1 MFRLADGRRSV
12 YQWDI
17 NVKLLLDESNE
28 SADEVHFSARF
39 SRISLS
45 VEVVHT
51 EDSSYVTIPNIL
63 LQKPNDIIAY
73 SCITNADGSY
83 TKYDTIIPVIARPK
97 PSGYIYEETE
107 TLTWKSLDD
116 KINDLGESTANSV
129 KYTEQELT
137 DEQKAQ
143 ARANIGAVSVGEVPE
158 QVQTDWDQK
167 DDTAADYLKNR
178 PFGEGFP
185 EDLGTYNFTATSET
199 TITYVTAQDDGSLYV
214 LTHLFNHKDISNAT
228 QVVINGETDL
238 WTSSYDG
245 KGHVNASGDKFSF
258 HCYYN
263 VGNTATI
270 TSNANIFT
278 TGNTYPVL
286 FRDVSDDSIKKIGSQ
301 YIPKSVYTFENAPIK
316 FGSGVNSTVQG
327 GNTTASGTD
336 SHAEGYST
344 TASGAYSHAEGS
356 YTTASGASSH
366 AEGCRATASG
376 GYSHAEGFM
385 TSASSNN
392 QHAQGIFNVIDSSGV
407 YAHIVGNG
415 TPRGGRSNAHALDW
429 NGNAYYKGTV
439 YVKGANPDASGGQ
452 EVATKS
458 GWTANKYIG
467 TDENGNLIE
476 KDAPVSGTGNGDI
489 QKTVYDPMGKA
500 TDVFA
505 YAENTAESKVSAHN
519 TESGSHSDI
528 RELITGL
535 TDRLNSLADS
545 DDTTLDQLSEIVA
558 YIKSNKSLIDAI
570 TTNKVSVSDIVDN
583 LTSSATNKPLSAAQG
598 KALKALID
606 AIVIPEKL
614 PNPQS
619 LTFTGAVTGSYDGSS
634 AVTVDIPSGGSSG
647 GSGKAKSQ
655 ILINQEIT
663 ELTASLS
670 VTMEHD
676 FHNLT
681 AIISS
686 GSDGAALTAGS
697 DGTAVGSKIG
707 IMVDTTSFSWN
718 SRKVASTDTS
728 KGMWE
733 TRMFGAEWSDDLSVF
748 KRCFTTEIATDQYNK
763 SYISHFGGTYA
774 MYGTLGT
781 DDNAPRTGK
790 TANIVVNGAYLN
802 VGTMVI
808 LWGEYYE

>member
-1 MFRLADGRRSV
+1 MFRLADGRNIV

-73 SCITNADGSY
+73 SHIANADGSY

-158 QVQTDWDQK
+158 QVQTDWNQNDN
-167 DDTAADYLKNR
+167 TAADYLKNK

-199 TITYVTAQDDGSLYV
+199 TITYVTAQDDGSLYI
-214 LTHLFNHKDISNAT
+214 LDHLFNHKDISNAT
-228 QVVINGETDL
+228 QVVVNGETDL

-278 TGNTYPVL
+278 TGNTYPVF

-301 YIPKSVYTFENAPIK
+301 YIPRSVYTFENAPVK
-316 FGSGVNSTVQG
+316 FGSGSKSTVQG
-327 GNTTASGTD
+327 GDTTASGNV
-336 SHAEGYST
+336 SHAEGYDT
-344 TASGAYSHAEGS
+344 TASGSRSHAEGG
-356 YTTASGASSH
+356 YTTASGNVSH
-366 AEGCRATASG
+366 AEGNYTTASG
-376 GYSHAEGFM
+376 NASHAEGFM
-385 TSASSNN
+385 TRASSNN
-392 QHAQGIFNVIDSSGV
+392 QHVQGVCNVEDSAGV

-415 TPRGGRSNAHALDW
+415 TIRDRRNIHALDW

-439 YVKGANPDASGGQ
+439 YIKGTNPDASGGQ

-476 KDAPVSGTGNGDI
+476 KDAPASGTSNGDM
-489 QKTVYDPMGKA
+489 QKSVYDPTGKA

-535 TDRLNSLADS
+535 TNRLNSLADS

-606 AIVIPEKL
+606 AIVIPDKL
-614 PNPQS
+614 PNPNA

-634 AVTVDIPSGGSSG
+634 ALKVNIPSGGG
-647 GSGKAKSQ
+647 GSGAGEFDLILETTIPAGVTVFQDSLPKSMANYRELIFEFKA
-655 ILINQEIT
+655 
-663 ELTASLS
+663 
-670 VTMEHD
+670 
-676 FHNLT
+676 
-681 AIISS
+681 
-686 GSDGAALTAGS
+686 
-697 DGTAVGSKIG
+697 
-707 IMVDTTSFSWN
+707 DTTNATIDLCSGHVTS
-718 SRKVASTDTS
+718 ASGPNRMGATLNGTGRICLYCMRRISDMALMTNAATGGYNYAAQNWYS
-728 KGMWE
+728 GL
-733 TRMFGAEWSDDLSVF
+733 TRMLREIPSTQN
-748 KRCFTTEIATDQYNK
+748 FTVLFSIETGNEQYLRV
-763 SYISHFGGTYA
+763 
-774 MYGTLGT
+774 YGVEL
-781 DDNAPRTGK
+781 
-790 TANIVVNGAYLN
+790 
-802 VGTMVI
+802 
-808 LWGEYYE
+808 